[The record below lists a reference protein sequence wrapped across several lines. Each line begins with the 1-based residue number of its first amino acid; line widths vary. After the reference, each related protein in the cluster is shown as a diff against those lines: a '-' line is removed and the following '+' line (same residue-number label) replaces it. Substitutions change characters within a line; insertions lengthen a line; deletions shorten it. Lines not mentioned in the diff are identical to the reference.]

1 MNSLAAKID
10 MQKIAQKVVSLFD
23 RFMPEPF
30 AFGVLMTFV
39 AMFIAWS
46 VTDAAPIDVLVYWG
60 QGLSSLL
67 PFITQVCLT
76 ILFAFALA
84 HLGPVPRLLETL
96 ADVPKTPSHAYAF
109 AAMFTSAVCLLA
121 WPLGTILGGL
131 MAREIAL
138 RFKARGDQIHYPLL
152 GGAAFSG
159 FVVWHM
165 GYSASAP
172 LLVATE
178 GNPMQEMIGGL
189 IPVTDTLLNP
199 YNLMTIVATVAVVA
213 YMATR
218 LAPQAADIEEID
230 DSKLAGSTDSHA
242 REEVEQRS
250 GFASR
255 FENARWPTTLM
266 GLLLFTYVG
275 YWFYTRGAQL
285 ELNIVNWTFLGL
297 CLLLARNA
305 ANLIDVMMQAGRAV
319 IPTLLQYPLYG
330 GIMGLMMGT
339 GVVAIMANYFA
350 EIGSAETLPLI
361 AFFSGG
367 LINLFIPSGGA
378 QWAVQ
383 GPAFLEAAELLGT
396 EPALIVMG
404 VAYGDQWTNI
414 IHPFVVIPLLIMTGL
429 KASKVLSYSFILF
442 VVATLPLAGGLLM
455 ASIG

>member
-1 MNSLAAKID
+1 
-10 MQKIAQKVVSLFD
+10 MQKFAQKIVDLFD

-30 AFGVLMTFV
+30 AFGLLMTFV
-39 AMFIAWS
+39 AMLMAWV
-46 VTDAAPIDVLVYWG
+46 VTEASPADVVVSWG

-76 ILFAFALA
+76 ILFAFSLA
-84 HLGPVPRLLETL
+84 HLEPIPRFLQYL
-96 ADVPKTPSHAYAF
+96 ADVPKSATQAYAF
-109 AAMFTSAVCLLA
+109 AAVFTSIVSLVA

-138 RFKARGDQIHYPLL
+138 RFKARGDRIHYPLL

-178 GNPMQEMIGGL
+178 GNPMQDMLGGVL
-189 IPVTDTLLNP
+189 PVTETILSP
-199 YNLMTIVATVAVVA
+199 YNLMTIVATVLVVA
-213 YMATR
+213 FVATR
-218 LAPQAADIEEID
+218 LAPDAQHLEELDESSLPGAGESAASLESD
-230 DSKLAGSTDSHA
+230 L
-242 REEVEQRS
+242 RP
-250 GFASR
+250 GFASS
-255 FENARWPTTLM
+255 FEHARWPTTLM
-266 GLLLFTYVG
+266 GLILFAYVG

-305 ANLIDVMMQAGRAV
+305 ANLTDVMMRAGRAV

-339 GVVAIMANYFA
+339 GVVTMMAGYFA
-350 EIGSAETLPLI
+350 EIGTAETLPVI
-361 AFFSGG
+361 AFLSGG
-367 LINLFIPSGGA
+367 FINLFIPSGGA

-396 EPALIVMG
+396 DPALIVLG

-442 VVATLPLAGGLLM
+442 LVAMLPLAGGLLI
-455 ASIG
+455 AGFSAG

>member
-1 MNSLAAKID
+1 
-10 MQKIAQKVVSLFD
+10 MQKFAEKVVSLFD

-30 AFGVLMTFV
+30 AFGLLMTFI
-39 AMFIAWS
+39 AMIVSWGVTEATS
-46 VTDAAPIDVLVYWG
+46 VEVVVSWG
-60 QGLSSLL
+60 NGLSMLL

-84 HLGPVPRLLETL
+84 HLGPVPALLQRL
-96 ADVPKTPSHAYAF
+96 ADVPKTARQAYAF
-109 AAMFTSAVCLLA
+109 ATVFTSAVCLIA

-138 RFKARGDQIHYPLL
+138 RFKARGQKIHYPLL

-178 GNPMQEMIGGL
+178 GNPMQEMLGGL
-189 IPVTDTLLNP
+189 LPVTQTTLAP
-199 YNLMTIVATVAVVA
+199 FNLLTIVVTVATIA
-213 YMATR
+213 FFATR
-218 LAPQAADIEEID
+218 LAPADDKIELID
-230 DSKLAGSTDSHA
+230 ESRLPGANEHTESDDAVIG
-242 REEVEQRS
+242 E

-255 FENARWPTTLM
+255 FEHSRWPTTLM
-266 GLLLFTYVG
+266 GLVLFSYVG

-297 CLLLARNA
+297 CLLLARSA
-305 ANLIDVMMQAGRAV
+305 SNLTEVMMQAGRAV
-319 IPTLLQYPLYG
+319 IPTLLQYPLYA
-330 GIMGLMMGT
+330 GIMGLMLNT
-339 GVVAIMANYFA
+339 GVVSLMADKFA
-350 EIGSAETLPLI
+350 QIGTAETLPLI

-367 LINLFIPSGGA
+367 FINLFIPSGGA

-383 GPAFLEAAELLGT
+383 GPAFLEAAQVLGT
-396 EPALIVMG
+396 DPALIVMG

-429 KASKVLSYSFILF
+429 KASKVLSYSFIIFL
-442 VVATLPLAGGLLM
+442 VATFPLAGGLLL
-455 ASIG
+455 ASL

>member
-1 MNSLAAKID
+1 
-10 MQKIAQKVVSLFD
+10 MQKFAQKVVGLFD
-23 RFMPEPF
+23 RFMPEPLS
-30 AFGVLMTFV
+30 FGVLMTFI
-39 AMFIAWS
+39 AMILAWS
-46 VTDAAPIDVLVYWG
+46 VTDATPVEVLVSWG

-67 PFITQVCLT
+67 PFITQVSLT
-76 ILFAFALA
+76 ILFSFSLA
-84 HLGPVPRLLETL
+84 HLGPVPRLLEAL
-96 ADVPKTPSHAYAF
+96 ADLPKTASKAYAF
-109 AAMFTSAVCLLA
+109 AAIFTSCVCLIA

-138 RFKARGDQIHYPLL
+138 RFRARGDKIHYPLL

-178 GNPMQEMIGGL
+178 GNPMQEVLGGVL
-189 IPVTDTLLNP
+189 PVTETILSP
-199 YNLMTIVATVAVVA
+199 FNLMTILATVVVVA
-213 YMATR
+213 FTTSR
-218 LAPQAADIEEID
+218 LAPDNKDVEEIEEKSLSVSGEIPKSSD
-230 DSKLAGSTDSHA
+230 LEM
-242 REEVEQRS
+242 RP
-250 GFASR
+250 GFASA
-255 FENARWPTTLM
+255 FEHARWPTTTM
-266 GLLLFTYVG
+266 GLLLFGYVG
-275 YWFYTRGAQL
+275 YWFFTRGAQL

-297 CLLLARNA
+297 CLLLTKNA
-305 ANLIDVMMQAGRAV
+305 SNLIDVMMRAGRAV

-330 GIMGLMMGT
+330 GIMGLMIGT
-339 GVVAIMANYFA
+339 GVVTMMAGYFA

-383 GPAFLEAAELLGT
+383 GPAFLEAAKLLGT
-396 EPALIVMG
+396 DPSLIVLG

-429 KASKVLSYSFILF
+429 KANKVLSYSFIVFLI
-442 VVATLPLAGGLLM
+442 ATLPLAGGLLI
-455 ASIG
+455 ASYTMH